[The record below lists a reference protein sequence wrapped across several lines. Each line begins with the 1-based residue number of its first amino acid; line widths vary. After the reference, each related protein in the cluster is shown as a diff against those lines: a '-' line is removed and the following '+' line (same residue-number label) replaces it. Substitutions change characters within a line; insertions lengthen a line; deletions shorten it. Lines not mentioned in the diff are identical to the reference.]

1 MPPNWTEAALGHSIA
16 ATARVRKRG
25 LFLLNLP
32 IAAQRV
38 PTAARMHM
46 SPHDAEIFADFSRKP
61 PFLDHFE
68 DETRNDDA
76 N

>member
-1 MPPNWTEAALGHSIA
+1 LDRSRTQPLH
-16 ATARVRKRG
+16 RG
-25 LFLLNLP
+25 YGAGSKNAVLFLLNLA

-68 DETRNDDA
+68 DETRNEDA
-76 N
+76 D